1 MVIKNILKNFAG
13 APDIEQYPD
22 AVIIINALNE
32 VISLNSKAEDTFGY
46 YQNEIAGRNLA
57 IVFDDNI
64 DKIHTAL
71 STKESQVVTAK
82 KRDGSD
88 IIIEIKCAHLG
99 NDARTLI
106 TLRDV
111 TKSQKVIEKLLL
123 EYERA
128 SKIAHNKSGF
138 IAAYSKELKKPIHAI
153 IGFSQGIIDGVCGKI
168 DEKQEK
174 YINIINKN
182 ANNLLMLIENMIS
195 LSKMEADLIA
205 LDCKVF
211 EVQDF
216 VESLKNDISHLLE
229 DKNITFETDYSGME
243 RKNIYSDESVLR
255 QILLNLFTN
264 AIKFTDVGQIRVELS
279 HPNMDLIKEMG
290 IIPAHYFTER
300 SYVMFSVSDTG
311 IGISDDDKPEI
322 FNEYNQAKTMTKKYG
337 GTGLGLPIT
346 KRLVHLLGGNIWF
359 TSQLSHGST
368 FNFIIPVD
376 KIITP
381 LVPKTAE

>member
-1 MVIKNILKNFAG
+1 MIIKNIMKNFAG
-13 APDIEQYPD
+13 SFDIEQYPD
-22 AVIIINALNE
+22 AVIIINAMNE
-32 VISLNSKAEDTFGY
+32 VIAWNTKSENIFGY
-46 YQNEIAGRNLA
+46 LKNEIVGRNLA

-64 DKIHTAL
+64 DKIHTSLA
-71 STKESQVVTAK
+71 TKETQVITAK

-88 IIIEIKCAHLG
+88 IIIEITCNQISK
-99 NDARTLI
+99 DAKTLI

-174 YINIINKN
+174 YISIINKN
-182 ANNLLMLIENMIS
+182 ANNLLMLIENMIN
-195 LSKMEADLIA
+195 LSKMEADLIQ
-205 LDCKVF
+205 LDYKVF
-211 EVQDF
+211 DVQDF
-216 VESLKNDISHLLE
+216 VEGLKNDISHLLE
-229 DKNITFETDYSGME
+229 EKNITFETDYSGME
-243 RKNIYSDESVLR
+243 RKNIYSDESLLR
-255 QILLNLFTN
+255 QILLNLYTN
-264 AIKFTDVGQIRVELS
+264 AIKFTNVGQIRVELS
-279 HPNMDLIKEMG
+279 HPDMELIREMG

-300 SYVMFSVSDTG
+300 SYVMFSISDTG

-322 FNEYNQAKTMTKKYG
+322 FDEYNQAKSMTKKYG

-346 KRLVHLLGGNIWF
+346 KKLVHLLGGNVWF
-359 TSQLSHGST
+359 TSKLSHGST

-381 LVPKTAE
+381 IVPKTAE